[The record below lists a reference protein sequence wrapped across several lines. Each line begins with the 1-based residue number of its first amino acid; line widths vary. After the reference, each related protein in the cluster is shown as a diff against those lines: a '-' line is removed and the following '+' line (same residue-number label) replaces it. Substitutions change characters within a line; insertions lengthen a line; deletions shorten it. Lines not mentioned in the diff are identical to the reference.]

1 MFLRIFATAIT
12 ATTFSLTTIFAADTP
27 PDLKDFRTVSSAKTT
42 AIIKTSVTAGGRPGY
57 LGIELANG
65 DTTAPV
71 VAAIEPGSPAQTAGI
86 QPGDTVSKVAETDVQ
101 NGRAFREAIQSLGE
115 GATATI
121 HLTRAGKPLDLTVQ
135 LASASRP
142 KVLPERQPILGLR
155 LADRTD
161 GDGLLAG
168 TIPANSPQARAG
180 IKSSDAIL
188 KIDGSPIR
196 TSFDISI
203 AIADHK
209 PGDKVKLTLLRD
221 GKEIELDY
229 PLLAAA
235 DNDLSVGP
243 ARNIWKKDT
252 FNLGIIC
259 VEFPDVPHNAKITTE
274 SWSESIFS
282 KGTYHDKRSA
292 TGQPVFGSFNDY
304 YGAIS
309 CGAFHAEGKAFD
321 WVKVAKKRGDY
332 NQGTNPA
339 MKAVL
344 LNEAM
349 DLILARDGKD
359 ALDGYDGFFFL
370 YAGERFPTTNR
381 GSLYWPHRSTFLR
394 KIAGQDENKPPA
406 KVAEKDPAN
415 AVSES
420 GKSSA
425 AANKDSKPKE
435 ARISYFICP
444 EGGKTMTGIS
454 VFCHEFGH
462 MLGLPDLYARP
473 ENPGSEG
480 AGVWC
485 LMANELGKGRP
496 QHMSAWSKEKLGW
509 LKPAVIDPTE
519 KQKLILAP
527 VEGSATECFKVLI
540 RRDASEYLL
549 LENRQQRDFDT
560 GLPAAGLLIWRVVG
574 DHPILEE
581 SHGIEGPLGP
591 RVFLNAVPFP
601 SASGHAFT
609 PDTHPSSR
617 SLLGG
622 GLPVHVNEIRQ
633 LPDGRI
639 TFTIGHSYQ

>member
-1 MFLRIFATAIT
+1 MFLQRLIAVFSTTA
-12 ATTFSLTTIFAADTP
+12 AALSAADSP
-27 PDLKDFRTVSSAKTT
+27 EILKDFLTVSTAKTT
-42 AIIKTSVTAGGRPGY
+42 TIQNVSATAGARPGY
-57 LGIELANG
+57 LGVEFMNG
-65 DTTAPV
+65 DSTVPV
-71 VAAIEPGSPAQTAGI
+71 VAGVEPGSPAQAAGI
-86 QPGDTVSKVAETDVQ
+86 QAGDTIVKIGTAEVPTS
-101 NGRAFREAIQSLGE
+101 RALREAIQPIGE
-115 GATATI
+115 GATVPI
-121 HLTRAGKPLDLTVQ
+121 HLTRAGKVVELRVT

-142 KVLPERQPILGLR
+142 KVLPAKQPILGLR
-155 LADRTD
+155 LYDRTE
-161 GDGLLAG
+161 GDGLVARTVLADS
-168 TIPANSPQARAG
+168 PAAKAG
-180 IKSSDAIL
+180 MKSGDVIL

-196 TSFDISI
+196 TSFDVAI
-203 AIADHK
+203 ALADHK
-209 PGDKVKLTLLRD
+209 PGEKVKLTLLHN
-221 GKEIELDY
+221 GKETELDY

-235 DNDLSVGP
+235 DSDLGVGP

-252 FNLGIIC
+252 FKLGVIC
-259 VEFPDVPHNAKITTE
+259 VEFPDDAHNPKITTGDWKE
-274 SWSESIFS
+274 SAFS
-282 KGTYHDKRSA
+282 KGTYHDKKNA
-292 TGQPVFGSFNDY
+292 TGQTVFGSINDF
-304 YGAIS
+304 YGEIS
-309 CGAFHAEGKAFD
+309 CGAFHLEGKVFD
-321 WVKVAKKRGDY
+321 WVKASKKRPDY
-332 NQGTNPA
+332 NQGTNPV

-349 DLILARDGKD
+349 DLIVARDGKD
-359 ALDGYDGFFFL
+359 ALDGYDGFFFI
-370 YAGERFPTTNR
+370 YAGERFATTNR
-381 GSLYWPHRSTFLR
+381 GSLYWPHRATFER
-394 KIAGQDENKPPA
+394 KTKDKEVKDA
-406 KVAEKDPAN
+406 KEKT
-415 AVSES
+415 
-420 GKSSA
+420 
-425 AANKDSKPKE
+425 

-444 EGGKTMTGIS
+444 EGGKTMTSIS

-480 AGVWC
+480 VGVWC

-527 VEGSATECFKVLI
+527 VEGSKTECFKVLI

-591 RVFLNAVPFP
+591 RVFLNSIPFP
-601 SASGHAFT
+601 SASNHAFT

-622 GLPVHVNEIRQ
+622 GLPVHINEIRQ

>member
-1 MFLRIFATAIT
+1 MPLHRTLAIL
-12 ATTFSLTTIFAADTP
+12 SLIVSALSAADIP
-27 PDLKDFRTVSSAKTT
+27 PDLKDFRTVSTAKTAT
-42 AIIKTSVTAGGRPGY
+42 VEKNSLSAGGQPGY
-57 LGIELANG
+57 LGVEFADG
-65 DTTAPV
+65 SSTAPV
-71 VAAIEPGSPAQTAGI
+71 VAGVEPGSPAQAAGI
-86 QPGDTVSKVAETDVQ
+86 LPGDIISGIAATDVPDT
-101 NGRAFREAIQSLGE
+101 RAFREAIQSLGD
-115 GATATI
+115 GATAAI
-121 HLTRAGKPLDLTVQ
+121 RITRDGKPIEL
-135 LASASRP
+135 SATLSAPSHP
-142 KVLPERQPILGLR
+142 KVLPERRPLLGLR
-155 LADRTD
+155 LSERT
-161 GDGLLAG
+161 GGEDGLVAS
-168 TIPANSPQARAG
+168 TIVANSAHAKAG
-180 IKSSDAIL
+180 MKSGDVL
-188 KIDGSPIR
+188 MKIDGSPIR
-196 TSFDISI
+196 SAFDISI
-203 AIADHK
+203 AIADRK

-221 GKEIELDY
+221 KKETEIDF
-229 PLLAAA
+229 PLLAEA
-235 DNDLSVGP
+235 DTDLGVGP
-243 ARNIWKKDT
+243 AKTYWKKDT
-252 FNLGIIC
+252 FKLGVIC
-259 VEFPDVPHNAKITTE
+259 VEYPDTAHNPKITAGH
-274 SWSESIFS
+274 WSDATFS
-282 KGTYHDKRSA
+282 KGAYRGKNSP
-292 TGQPVFGSFNDY
+292 TGQPVFGSVNDF
-304 YGAIS
+304 YGEIS
-309 CGAFHAEGKAFD
+309 SDAFHIEGKVFD
-321 WVKVAKKRGDY
+321 WVKVAKKRADY
-332 NQGTNPA
+332 NQGTNAA

-359 ALDGYDGFFFL
+359 ALDGYDGFFFI

-394 KIAGQDENKPPA
+394 KIAGKDAGKD
-406 KVAEKDPAN
+406 VTKDP
-415 AVSES
+415 
-420 GKSSA
+420 GKDA
-425 AANKDSKPKE
+425 GKDSKDAAKNSTDKE
-435 ARISYFICP
+435 VRISYFICP
-444 EGGKTMTGIS
+444 EGGKAMTGIS

-509 LKPAVIDPTE
+509 LKPSVIDPTE

-574 DHPILEE
+574 NHPILEE

-591 RVFLNAVPFP
+591 RVFLNSIPFP

-622 GLPVHVNEIRQ
+622 GLPVHINEIRQ